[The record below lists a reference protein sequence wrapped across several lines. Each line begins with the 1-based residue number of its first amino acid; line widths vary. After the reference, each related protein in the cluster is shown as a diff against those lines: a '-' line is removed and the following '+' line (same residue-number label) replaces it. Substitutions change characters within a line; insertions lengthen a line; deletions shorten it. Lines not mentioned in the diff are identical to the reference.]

1 MSKNSINFKAMDL
14 NTRLNLLAFKQT
26 ALVLAEEDI
35 NYRAK
40 LKPLKTRLE
49 SIYENRKIAI
59 ENGLTIDEATSE
71 YSVIEVEREIN
82 RLKTIHDEETKRLR
96 GTMSNTYQII
106 PITMYDSYTKKIN
119 EQKRGDFL
127 NDIKTFLENIGI
139 DNCRQG
145 QISKFAETMSDMIG
159 AKYATSKQ
167 ITTTGMLHTTMSK
180 SQFNKLFL
188 AVFCD
193 MFIND

>member
-59 ENGLTIDEATSE
+59 DNGLTIDEATSE

-82 RLKTIHDEETKRLR
+82 RLKTIHEDEVKRLR

-139 DNCRQG
+139 ENCRQG

>member
-40 LKPLKTRLE
+40 LKPLKSRLE

-59 ENGLTIDEATSE
+59 DNGLTVDEATSE

-82 RLKTIHDEETKRLR
+82 RLKTIHDDEVKRLR
-96 GTMSNTYQII
+96 NTMSNTYQII
-106 PITMYDSYTKKIN
+106 PTTMYDSYAKKIN